1 MSTLNFKS
9 NKTLKSLARKTLFS
23 KEFKIAYRD
32 QTTIEKSFWLVKDD
46 GIYVMNC
53 YVKNDFFDAIKP
65 NGKREKVNQVI
76 YASGFNPKTN
86 DDVWEDSRD
95 AVGGDDFAENIPLD
109 YSQLNRLRN
118 GGNLTIKVTEESLEI
133 IA

>member
-53 YVKNDFFDAIKP
+53 YVKN
-65 NGKREKVNQVI
+65 GKREKVNQVI

-109 YSQLNRLRN
+109 YSQLNRLRD
-118 GGNLTIKVTEESLEI
+118 GGNLTIKITEKSLEV

>member
-53 YVKNDFFDAIKP
+53 YVK

>member
-53 YVKNDFFDAIKP
+53 YVKKWFNF

>member
-53 YVKNDFFDAIKP
+53 YVKN
-65 NGKREKVNQVI
+65 GKREKVNQVI
-76 YASGFNPKTN
+76 YASGFNPKYDKHN
-86 DDVWEDSRD
+86 DLWDRTYAVSR
-95 AVGGDDFAENIPLD
+95 DDFAENIPLD

-118 GGNLTIKVTEESLEI
+118 GGNLTIKVTEESLEV